1 MALRIA
7 INGFGRIG
15 RAVARI
21 AAGRTDVDIVAIND
35 LTDMNTL
42 AHLFRNDSVHGRFDG
57 TCEVVD
63 GKLVINGDT
72 MEVYANPKPA
82 DLPWGELGVDLVM
95 ECTGRFRDR
104 ETASAHITAGAKKV
118 LISAPGKGIDQ
129 TIVMGVNDDDLDTSA
144 EIISNGS
151 CTTNCLAPLAKVLH
165 DAVGIKKG
173 LMTTVHAYTS
183 DQRLLDAPHKDLRRA
198 RSAALSM
205 VPTTTGAAIA
215 VTKVMPELEGR
226 LDGMAIRV
234 PTPNV
239 SLVDLVFEAERD
251 TTVEEINAAVK
262 AAADGP
268 LKGLLEYC
276 TEPVVSIDLN
286 GNPHSSI
293 FDSEL
298 TKVTGGNLVKVLSW
312 YDNEWG
318 FSNRMIDLAVRFAG

>member
-35 LTDMNTL
+35 LTDVNTL